1 MSENQERSTPMRL
14 VNLSNIEGKVNEC
27 AIFNISTSK
36 EFTSRTCG
44 RVWVTQG
51 GSVIKEERA
60 NGEFYL
66 LTPQQ
71 ALRWFMRTGQ
81 ERSCP
86 HDIMKSLLIK

>member
-1 MSENQERSTPMRL
+1 MSENQERQPIQL

-27 AIFNISTSK
+27 AIFNIATSK
-36 EFTSRTCG
+36 RFDSSKSTG
-44 RVWVTQG
+44 PVWVTQG
-51 GSVIKEERA
+51 GSVIKEENA